1 MTNEELLR
9 LAERAALNSYSP
21 YSHFRVGAALEC
33 ADGTIFTGCN
43 VENAA
48 YGCSICGERTAMVKA
63 VSEGHRD
70 FVRLA
75 VTSPDSRDWAMP
87 CGECRQFMAEF
98 NLDMD
103 VIVGRQDGQ
112 YIIYKVRELLPY
124 SFNAQNVLDQQV

>member
-48 YGCSICGERTAMVKA
+48 YGCSIC
-63 VSEGHRD
+63 
-70 FVRLA
+70 LA

-98 NLDMD
+98 NLDMN

-124 SFNAQNVLDQQV
+124 SFNAQNVLDQQA

>member
-1 MTNEELLR
+1 MTNEELLK
-9 LAERAALNSYSP
+9 LAERASQNSYSP

-43 VENAA
+43 VENSA
-48 YGCSICGERTAMVKA
+48 YGCSICAERTAMVKA

-75 VTSPDSRDWAMP
+75 VTSPDSRDYATP

-103 VIVGRQDGQ
+103 VIIGRQDGALMVA
-112 YIIYKVRELLPY
+112 KVRELLAY
-124 SFNAQNVLDQQV
+124 AFNPQNVLDQQN

>member
-1 MTNEELLR
+1 MTNEELLK
-9 LAERAALNSYSP
+9 LAEQASRNSYSP

-43 VENAA
+43 VENSA
-48 YGCSICGERTAMVKA
+48 YGCSICAERTAMVKA

-75 VTSPDSRDWAMP
+75 VTSPDSRDYATP

-103 VIVGRQDGQ
+103 VIIGRQDGPLMVA
-112 YIIYKVRELLPY
+112 KVRELLAY
-124 SFNAQNVLDQQV
+124 AFNPQNVLDQQN